1 MTKDFFTGSRS
12 LFMYAAAL
20 ALLLLLLHWLQSR
33 LLILHSS
40 FELYAAAIALVFTG
54 LGIWLA
60 KKLTEPKTE
69 RIIVEKEII
78 VQASTEFVADQKAI
92 DTASLSRRELDV
104 LELMAR
110 GMSNAE
116 IAESLFVSQNTVK
129 THSSNLFVKLDAKR
143 RTQAVEKAKR
153 LKIIP

>member
-1 MTKDFFTGSRS
+1 
-12 LFMYAAAL
+12 MYAAAL